1 MTTVALEDRRG
12 GLSSMKDA
20 MRAFLSESGLGSK
33 LKNGEVLHA
42 WSAAAGP
49 ALSGRARPVGFRHGE
64 LVVAVR
70 SAPHFQELKSFTGEG
85 IRRAANK
92 RLGGERIRSVTFRL
106 EQ

>member
-1 MTTVALEDRRG
+1 MRE
-12 GLSSMKDA
+12 A
-20 MRAFLSESGLGSK
+20 MRAFLGESGLSAK

-49 ALSGRARPVGFRHGE
+49 ALAGRARPVSFLRGE

-70 SAPHFQELKSFTGEG
+70 SAPHFQELSGFAGEG

-106 EQ
+106 EH